1 MEMRKTALISVLL
14 IVLIIVFSGV
24 AYYLIN
30 AYLHK
35 DDIYRET
42 AATSITGTGM
52 ITEVKAD
59 AGAQKKA
66 LPVTDESVPEE
77 IKKIGES
84 MNPEDIAESFALSL
98 AYNNYE
104 AAKYFLMK
112 GNLRFNSDEVVRKAL
127 SASEVSGLIDSQL
140 KITGKKTLE
149 ETESHAVVRLTY
161 KMESGKNELEIPLMM
176 ADGRWVYAL
185 NPTEPYTFQISVPV
199 DSEFQINGIAV
210 AETYKTASSASGDN
224 YSIGFL
230 EKEPLEI
237 GITSAFG
244 STTVSL
250 PLVLLTDEPYVLK
263 QPLSEELYQ
272 ESSSLYLEMLRDMVV
287 KASDK
292 EGPESIA
299 IHFSKE
305 LPENYHQNIYD
316 QMIALYDKKK
326 ISSMTIT
333 GMIKREESPQFIKD
347 KDKIALNLG
356 ISYGWSEDG
365 RPKTM
370 NMYSYVILI
379 KEEGTWKIYE
389 MSEKGRALTWA
400 NGNKKDF

>member
-1 MEMRKTALISVLL
+1 MRKTALISVLL
-14 IVLIIVFSGV
+14 VILIILFSGV

-42 AATSITGTGM
+42 ASTSITGKTG

-59 AGAQKKA
+59 TGVQTKTM
-66 LPVTDESVPEE
+66 PVSDESVPEE

-84 MNPEDIAESFALSL
+84 KNPEDIAESFALSL
-98 AYNNYE
+98 AYNNYD

-112 GNLRFNSDEVVRKAL
+112 GNLRFSSDEVIKEAL
-127 SASEVSGLIDSQL
+127 SFSPVSGLIDSQL
-140 KITGKKTLE
+140 KVSGKKTLE
-149 ETESHAVVRLTY
+149 KTESHAVVRLTY
-161 KMESGKNELEIPLMM
+161 KMAAGKGEIELPLMM

-185 NPTEPYTFQISVPV
+185 ESEEPYNFQISIPA
-199 DSEFQINGIAV
+199 DAEFQINGIPV
-210 AETYKTASSASGDN
+210 PETHKTGTSGPNDN

-230 EKEPLEI
+230 KKEPLEI
-237 GITSAFG
+237 GITTEFG
-244 STTVSL
+244 NTSVSL
-250 PLVLLTDEPYVLK
+250 PLSLLTEEPYALK

-272 ESSSLYLEMLRDMVV
+272 EASTLYLQMLRDIIA
-287 KASDK
+287 KAEAK
-292 EGPESIA
+292 EGPDAIA
-299 IHFSKE
+299 HYFSRE

-316 QMIALYDKKK
+316 QMLDLYDKKK
-326 ISSMTIT
+326 ISSMAIT
-333 GMIKREESPQFIKD
+333 GLMKREESPQFIKD

-356 ISYGWSEDG
+356 ISYAWSEDG

-370 NMYSYVILI
+370 NMHSYVILI

-389 MSEKGRALTWA
+389 MSENGRALTWA